1 MHVLSECEPLEN
13 TLELFE
19 KEKNTFNECKQRN
32 NPVQKENENITRF
45 FYKKYFY
52 KKMSFKNQKP

>member
-19 KEKNTFNECKQRN
+19 KEK
-32 NPVQKENENITRF
+32 
-45 FYKKYFY
+45 KYILRMQAE
-52 KKMSFKNQKP
+52 K